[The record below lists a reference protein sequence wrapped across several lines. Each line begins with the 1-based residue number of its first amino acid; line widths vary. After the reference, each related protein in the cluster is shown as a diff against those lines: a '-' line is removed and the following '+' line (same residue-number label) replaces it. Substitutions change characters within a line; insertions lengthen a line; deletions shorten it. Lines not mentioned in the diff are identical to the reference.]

1 MSIRTQEFPEF
12 APALRGYDR
21 LQVDGYVERLREY
34 ALEVED
40 RAISAEAALADLQQE
55 TVELRRQVAAAGGG
69 ELPQRLAHILDVAN
83 EEAEDVRQRARAEAD
98 ELSHRARAG
107 AEQSRRRARAEAER
121 IVADAVAS
129 RDAVQRQIR
138 DLELTRARFLEG
150 LGHIHQGIA
159 RLLEHPP
166 PKSLPAASTTSER
179 TSNDRTQE
187 IAVISAE
194 TGGDQPAGEEPNR
207 ARGRA
212 NHGNG
217 SAQKAA
223 NGSRGN

>member
-55 TVELRRQVAAAGGG
+55 SGDLRRQLAAAGGG

-83 EEAEDVRQRARAEAD
+83 EEADEVRQRARVEAD

-121 IVADAVAS
+121 IVADAVAG

-159 RLLEHPP
+159 RVLEHPP
-166 PKSLPAASTTSER
+166 PKSLPAASTSSDR
-179 TSNDRTQE
+179 AASDRTQE
-187 IAVISAE
+187 IALVGPDG
-194 TGGDQPAGEEPNR
+194 GGDQQPAEEPNR
-207 ARGRA
+207 GRGRA
-212 NHGNG
+212 KNGNG
-217 SAQKAA
+217 SGQTAA
-223 NGSRGN
+223 NGSRSS

>member
-55 TVELRRQVAAAGGG
+55 SGDLRRQLAATGGG

-83 EEAEDVRQRARAEAD
+83 EEADEVRQRARAEAD
-98 ELSHRARAG
+98 ELSHRARGG

-121 IVADAVAS
+121 IVADAVAA

-150 LGHIHQGIA
+150 LAHIHQGIA
-159 RLLEHPP
+159 RVLEHPP
-166 PKSLPAASTTSER
+166 PKSPPAAA
-179 TSNDRTQE
+179 SNDRAASDRTQE
-187 IAVISAE
+187 IALASRDA
-194 TGGDQPAGEEPNR
+194 GGDQQPAEEPNR
-207 ARGRA
+207 GRGRA
-212 NHGNG
+212 KNGNG
-217 SAQKAA
+217 TGHTAA
-223 NGSRGN
+223 NGSRSS